1 MHNKRTSDAKSKLVN
16 LSSDFGLNQT
26 ADNISNSMIMQEE
39 RSQYAAVG
47 STESKLDT
55 FRNIQR
61 IVTSPKYAGGSKHKL
76 HAKITRYG
84 HNLKQQF
91 NDFAF
96 KQRKESVNSLST
108 YLTAQAKNKTRN
120 DSERIEAARSR
131 KKELLKEAAI
141 AAAAPRKIDTRG
153 MNRREKIEAGMRSG
167 QILLQ
172 SQQLR

>member
-1 MHNKRTSDAKSKLVN
+1 M
-16 LSSDFGLNQT
+16 
-26 ADNISNSMIMQEE
+26 
-39 RSQYAAVG
+39 
-47 STESKLDT
+47 
-55 FRNIQR
+55 
-61 IVTSPKYAGGSKHKL
+61 

-96 KQRKESVNSLST
+96 NHRKESVNSLSN
-108 YLTAQAKNKTRN
+108 YLSAQAKCKSRN
-120 DSERIEAARSR
+120 DSEMIEAARSK
-131 KKELLKEAAI
+131 KKEQEFIKAAAA

-172 SQQLR
+172 S